1 MNNNFEAIK
10 SLVSLLVKKAGFD
23 INSNYSEEELAKT
36 KESIKK
42 LQSEKEGSNNQK
54 TLSKIIDALKLRQAN
69 WENNAEIVGK
79 SLLNAYK
86 EGKEYTS
93 VKARIELLGNLAS
106 KGTENLSAGNL
117 YTRLNEL
124 ESKYNELND
133 KINTYEYKNTEERE
147 MDEKYKAYL
156 DNKIDSLN
164 AELKTVNKE
173 LIGEFVS
180 KKADNTLET
189 YIRDENKAWTEDID
203 GETRVYLVKDKSGN
217 IALFFSLKCGLLV
230 GENLEEK
237 LSDEYQEFVETVID
251 VKRAKNE
258 NGIRN
263 MYEAGMSLYGD
274 EVDHLFE
281 IAERRLDS
289 KTQSIDIGQ
298 SENTINVPNC
308 ISAIELRHLCKNEK
322 YVMPEEIDI
331 PLGFGVFWEII
342 VPHILKISELVGCKY
357 VYLFAADN
365 SEVPKTDVQM
375 ENTIKYSKDYDMGLE
390 EDILDEETSSE
401 EDVKKL
407 VSYYIN
413 NLKFRPV
420 SKYTILKPHFERTC
434 YTLIQDVEDLQHKR
448 ESIWYSHDQDN
459 EMGLNAE

>member
-23 INSNYSEEELAKT
+23 INSNYNEEELAKT

-156 DNKIDSLN
+156 DNKRDSLN

-173 LIGEFVS
+173 LDELREVELKDVNIVNKIKDYIDKLDKDLTRIDRVLNEGVNTDISFEVYERLENA
-180 KKADNTLET
+180 KNDLEIKQERNKDTLEKAEKMLENVRNNRT
-189 YIRDENKAWTEDID
+189 NNNNKKEILLDELDKCTTKMNNVSNKLKEDNYVNTTERIMDINEKEKIRLEIDYLKNKKDVIYVDASKVKEELIKEWSNTKINVDKQEVVNNDFKESDTFTEKNVDKEVVISSEEEIPSEVIE
-203 GETRVYLVKDKSGN
+203 ETKEIVPEVIKAEPVK
-217 IALFFSLKCGLLV
+217 SLEEILGKEELA
-230 GENLEEK
+230 LEEK
-237 LSDEYQEFVETVID
+237 PVKEETKEVIKEE
-251 VKRAKNE
+251 VKTEEKKNK
-258 NGIRN
+258 R
-263 MYEAGMSLYGD
+263 
-274 EVDHLFE
+274 
-281 IAERRLDS
+281 
-289 KTQSIDIGQ
+289 
-298 SENTINVPNC
+298 
-308 ISAIELRHLCKNEK
+308 IEL
-322 YVMPEEIDI
+322 D
-331 PLGFGVFWEII
+331 W
-342 VPHILKISELVGCKY
+342 
-357 VYLFAADN
+357 
-365 SEVPKTDVQM
+365 
-375 ENTIKYSKDYDMGLE
+375 
-390 EDILDEETSSE
+390 
-401 EDVKKL
+401 
-407 VSYYIN
+407 
-413 NLKFRPV
+413 
-420 SKYTILKPHFERTC
+420 
-434 YTLIQDVEDLQHKR
+434 
-448 ESIWYSHDQDN
+448 
-459 EMGLNAE
+459 

>member
-23 INSNYSEEELAKT
+23 INSNYSEEELTKT

-42 LQSEKEGSNNQK
+42 LQSEKESSNNQK

-147 MDEKYKAYL
+147 MDEKYKTYL

-173 LIGEFVS
+173 LDELREVELKDVS
-180 KKADNTLET
+180 IVNKIKDYIDKLDKDLARIDRVLNEGVNTDISFEVYERLENAKNDLESKQERNKDTLEKAEKMLENVRNNRT
-189 YIRDENKAWTEDID
+189 NNNNKKEILLDELDKCTTKMNNVSNKLKEDNYVNTTERIMDINEKEKIRLEIDYLKNKKDVIYVDAGKVKEELIKEWSNTKINVDKQEVVNNDFKENDTFTEKNLDKEVVIKNEEETPSEVKIEPKEVVPEVIKAEP
-203 GETRVYLVKDKSGN
+203 VK
-217 IALFFSLKCGLLV
+217 SLEEILEKEELD
-230 GENLEEK
+230 LEEK
-237 LSDEYQEFVETVID
+237 PVKEETKEVIKEE
-251 VKRAKNE
+251 VKTEEKKNK
-258 NGIRN
+258 R
-263 MYEAGMSLYGD
+263 
-274 EVDHLFE
+274 
-281 IAERRLDS
+281 
-289 KTQSIDIGQ
+289 
-298 SENTINVPNC
+298 
-308 ISAIELRHLCKNEK
+308 IEL
-322 YVMPEEIDI
+322 D
-331 PLGFGVFWEII
+331 W
-342 VPHILKISELVGCKY
+342 
-357 VYLFAADN
+357 
-365 SEVPKTDVQM
+365 
-375 ENTIKYSKDYDMGLE
+375 
-390 EDILDEETSSE
+390 
-401 EDVKKL
+401 
-407 VSYYIN
+407 
-413 NLKFRPV
+413 
-420 SKYTILKPHFERTC
+420 
-434 YTLIQDVEDLQHKR
+434 
-448 ESIWYSHDQDN
+448 
-459 EMGLNAE
+459 

>member
-173 LIGEFVS
+173 LDELREVELKDVNIVNKIKDYIDKLDKDLTRIDRVLNEGVNTDISFEVYERLENAKNDLES
-180 KKADNTLET
+180 KQERNKDTLEKAEKMLENVRNNRT
-189 YIRDENKAWTEDID
+189 NNNNKKEILLDELDKCTTKMNNVSNKLKEDNYVNTTERIMDINEKEKIRLEIDYLKNKKDVIYVDASKVKEELIKEWSNTKINVDKQEVVNNDFKESDTFTEKNVDKEVVINSEKEIPSEVTE
-203 GETRVYLVKDKSGN
+203 ETKEIVPEVIKAEPVK
-217 IALFFSLKCGLLV
+217 SLEEILEKEELA
-230 GENLEEK
+230 LEEK
-237 LSDEYQEFVETVID
+237 PVKEETKEVIEEEAKTEEKKN
-251 VKRAKNE
+251 KR
-258 NGIRN
+258 
-263 MYEAGMSLYGD
+263 
-274 EVDHLFE
+274 
-281 IAERRLDS
+281 
-289 KTQSIDIGQ
+289 
-298 SENTINVPNC
+298 
-308 ISAIELRHLCKNEK
+308 IEL
-322 YVMPEEIDI
+322 D
-331 PLGFGVFWEII
+331 W
-342 VPHILKISELVGCKY
+342 
-357 VYLFAADN
+357 
-365 SEVPKTDVQM
+365 
-375 ENTIKYSKDYDMGLE
+375 
-390 EDILDEETSSE
+390 
-401 EDVKKL
+401 
-407 VSYYIN
+407 
-413 NLKFRPV
+413 
-420 SKYTILKPHFERTC
+420 
-434 YTLIQDVEDLQHKR
+434 
-448 ESIWYSHDQDN
+448 
-459 EMGLNAE
+459 